1 MTIALNP
8 EALRWAVTRSGIP
21 RERLERKFASLPK
34 WESGERRPT
43 YAQAERFA
51 KAVHV
56 PFIRLYMPPPEETA
70 PIPDFRVTGGGKP
83 DRMSPELIDMI
94 HACQRRQDWYRDYA
108 IANQQPELD
117 FVGSATTATAPRGVA
132 DDMRRRLGFDLGFR
146 VEEGQAV
153 SAMQSLVD
161 RIEEIGVLVMTS
173 GVVGNNCRRPLAV
186 GEFRGF
192 ALSDRHAP
200 IVFVNGRDAED
211 AQMFTL
217 MRGLAHVW
225 LGSSGV
231 TNMGLEAE
239 EGRPPEEVWCGD
251 VAAELLVPEDKLRS
265 RFADAV
271 EARASVSGLADIF
284 GVSERII
291 LFRLLSTGLI
301 NRDRFESESAL
312 AQSSLPKARR
322 GKRTGGG
329 GFRCIL
335 AKRVG
340 RRFGSAVV
348 SSTLEGE
355 TLHRHALRLLGISSL
370 DALMEFRHHLEIVK
384 K

>member
-8 EALRWAVTRSGIP
+8 EALRWAVTRSGIS
-21 RERLERKFASLPK
+21 RERLEGTFASLPK

-56 PFIRLYMPPPEETA
+56 PFIRLYMPPPDEIA
-70 PIPDFRVTGGGKP
+70 PIPDLRVFDGGKP

-94 HACQRRQDWYRDYA
+94 RACQRRQDWYQDYA
-108 IANQQPELD
+108 IANHQPELD
-117 FVGSATTATAPRGVA
+117 FVGSATTATTPREVA
-132 DDMRRRLGFDLGFR
+132 DDMRRRLGFNMGSRMD
-146 VEEGQAV
+146 EGQTV
-153 SAMQSLVD
+153 SAMQSQVD

-173 GVVGNNCRRPLAV
+173 GVVGNNSRRPLDV
-186 GEFRGF
+186 REFRGF
-192 ALSDRHAP
+192 ALSDSHAP

-217 MRGLAHVW
+217 VRGLAHVW

-231 TNMGLEAE
+231 TNMGLEAG
-239 EGRPPEEVWCGD
+239 EGFPLGEVWCGD
-251 VAAELLVPEDKLRS
+251 VAVELLVPENELRS

-271 EARASVSGLADIF
+271 EDPASLSGLANIF
-284 GVSERII
+284 GVSERVI
-291 LFRLLSTGLI
+291 LIRLLSTGLI
-301 NRDRFESESAL
+301 DQDRFESESAL
-312 AQSSLPKARR
+312 AQSGLPRARS
-322 GKRTGGG
+322 GKGVGGG
-329 GFRCIL
+329 GFHRIL

-348 SSTLEGE
+348 FSTLEGGI
-355 TLHRHALRLLGISSL
+355 LHRHALRLLGISSVN
-370 DALMEFRHHLEIVK
+370 ALMEFGRHHEIMK
-384 K
+384 

>member
-8 EALRWAVTRSGIP
+8 EAIRWAVTRSGIP
-21 RERLERKFASLPK
+21 RQTLEGKFASLPK

-56 PFIRLYMPPPEETA
+56 PFIRLYMPPPEEIA
-70 PIPDFRVTGGGKP
+70 PIPDFRVTDGGKP

-94 HACQRRQDWYRDYA
+94 HACQCRQDWYRDYA
-108 IANQQPELD
+108 IANHRPELD
-117 FVGSATTATAPRGVA
+117 FVGSATTATAPREVA
-132 DDMRRRLGFDLGFR
+132 DDMRRRLGFNMGSRMD
-146 VEEGQAV
+146 EGQAV

-173 GVVGNNCRRPLAV
+173 GVVGNNSRRPLDA

-192 ALSDRHAP
+192 ALSDGHAP

-217 MRGLAHVW
+217 VRGLAHVW
-225 LGSSGV
+225 FGSSGV
-231 TNMGLEAE
+231 TNMGLEAG
-239 EGRPPEEVWCGD
+239 EGLAPEEVWCGD
-251 VAAELLVPEDKLRS
+251 VAAELLAPEDKLRS

-271 EARASVSGLADIF
+271 EVRASVSGLARTF
-284 GVSERII
+284 GVSERVI
-291 LFRLLSTGLI
+291 LIGLLGTGLI
-301 NRDRFESESAL
+301 DQDRFESESAV
-312 AQSSLPKARR
+312 AQSGMPRARN
-322 GKRTGGG
+322 GKGAGGG
-329 GFRCIL
+329 GFHRIL

-348 SSTLEGE
+348 SSTIEGR
-355 TLHRHALRLLGISSL
+355 TLHRHALRLLGISSVE
-370 DALMEFRHHLEIVK
+370 ALMEFGRHLGIVK
-384 K
+384 

>member
-21 RERLERKFASLPK
+21 RETLEGKFASLPK

-56 PFIRLYMPPPEETA
+56 PFIRLYMPPPEETT
-70 PIPDFRVTGGGKP
+70 PIPDFRVIDGRKP

-94 HACQRRQDWYRDYA
+94 HACQRRQGWYRDYA
-108 IANQQPELD
+108 IANHQPELD
-117 FVGSATTATAPRGVA
+117 FVGSATTATAPREVA
-132 DDMRRRLGFDLGFR
+132 DDMRRCLGVDL
-146 VEEGQAV
+146 ESCMEKGQAV

-161 RIEEIGVLVMTS
+161 RIEEIGALVMTS
-173 GVVGNNCRRPLAV
+173 GVVGNNSQRPLDV

-192 ALSDRHAP
+192 ALSDSHAP
-200 IVFVNGRDAED
+200 IIFVNGRDAED
-211 AQMFTL
+211 AQMLTL

-231 TNMGLEAE
+231 TNMGLEAG

-251 VAAELLVPEDKLRS
+251 VVAELHVPEDELRS
-265 RFADAV
+265 RFVDAV
-271 EARASVSGLADIF
+271 ETRESVSGLAEIF
-284 GVSERII
+284 GVSERVI
-291 LFRLLSTGLI
+291 LVRLLSTALI
-301 NRDRFESESAL
+301 DQDRFESESAL
-312 AQSSLPKARR
+312 AQSDLLRARSGKGAGAR
-322 GKRTGGG
+322 GFHR
-329 GFRCIL
+329 IL

-348 SSTLEGE
+348 SSTLEGG
-355 TLHRHALRLLGISSL
+355 TLHRHALRLLGISSV
-370 DALMEFRHHLEIVK
+370 DALMEFGRHL
-384 K
+384 

>member
-21 RERLERKFASLPK
+21 RERLEGKFASLPK

-43 YAQAERFA
+43 YAQAKRFA

-56 PFIRLYMPPPEETA
+56 PFIRLYMPPPEEIA
-70 PIPDFRVTGGGKP
+70 PIPDLRVIDGGKL

-108 IANQQPELD
+108 IANHRPELD
-117 FVGSATTATAPRGVA
+117 FVGSATTATVPREVA
-132 DDMRRRLGFDLGFR
+132 DDMRRRLGIDVGPTM
-146 VEEGQAV
+146 EEGQTV
-153 SAMQSLVD
+153 STMQSLVD

-173 GVVGNNCRRPLAV
+173 GVVGNNSRRPLDV
-186 GEFRGF
+186 REFRGF
-192 ALSDRHAP
+192 ALSDSHAP

-217 MRGLAHVW
+217 VRGLAHVW

-239 EGRPPEEVWCGD
+239 EGFPPGEVWCGD
-251 VAAELLVPEDKLRS
+251 VAVDLLVPENELQS
-265 RFADAV
+265 QFADAI
-271 EARASVSGLADIF
+271 EARTSVSGLADIF
-284 GVSERII
+284 GVSERVI
-291 LFRLLSTGLI
+291 LVRLLSTGLI
-301 NRDRFESESAL
+301 DQDRFEAESAFV
-312 AQSSLPKARR
+312 QSRPPRARS
-322 GKRTGGG
+322 GKGAGGG
-329 GFRCIL
+329 GFHRIL

-340 RRFGSAVV
+340 QRFGHAVA
-348 SSTLEGE
+348 SSTFAGGA
-355 TLHRHALRLLGISSL
+355 LHRRTLRLLGISSV
-370 DALMEFRHHLEIVK
+370 DVLMEFGRYLHISK
-384 K
+384 

>member
-8 EALRWAVTRSGIP
+8 EALRWAVARSGIP
-21 RERLERKFASLPK
+21 RETLEGKFASLPK

-56 PFIRLYMPPPEETA
+56 PFIRLYMPPLGETT
-70 PIPDFRVTGGGKP
+70 PIPDFRVIDGRKP

-94 HACQRRQDWYRDYA
+94 HACQCRQDWYRDYA
-108 IANQQPELD
+108 IANHQPELD
-117 FVGSATTATAPRGVA
+117 FVGSATTATAPREVA
-132 DDMRRRLGFDLGFR
+132 DDMRRRLGFSMGSR
-146 VEEGQAV
+146 MEEGQAV

-161 RIEEIGVLVMTS
+161 RIEEIGALVMTS
-173 GVVGNNCRRPLAV
+173 GVVGNNSRRPLDV

-192 ALSDRHAP
+192 ALSDSHAP
-200 IVFVNGRDAED
+200 IIFVNSRDAED
-211 AQMFTL
+211 AQMLTL
-217 MRGLAHVW
+217 VRGLAHVW

-239 EGRPPEEVWCGD
+239 EGHPPEEVWCGD
-251 VAAELLVPEDKLRS
+251 VAAELIVPEDEPRS
-265 RFADAV
+265 RFVDAV
-271 EARASVSGLADIF
+271 ETRESVSGLAEIF
-284 GVSERII
+284 GVSERVI
-291 LFRLLSTGLI
+291 LVRLLSTALI
-301 NRDRFESESAL
+301 DQDRFESESAL
-312 AQSSLPKARR
+312 TQSGLPRARSGR
-322 GKRTGGG
+322 GAGGG
-329 GFRCIL
+329 GFHRML

-355 TLHRHALRLLGISSL
+355 TLHRHALRLLGISSV
-370 DALMEFRHHLEIVK
+370 DALMEFGCHMGIVK
-384 K
+384 

>member
-21 RERLERKFASLPK
+21 RETLEGKFASLPK

-56 PFIRLYMPPPEETA
+56 PFIRLYMPPPEETT
-70 PIPDFRVTGGGKP
+70 PIPDFRVIDGRKP

-94 HACQRRQDWYRDYA
+94 HACKCRQDWYRDYA
-108 IANQQPELD
+108 IANHQPELD
-117 FVGSATTATAPRGVA
+117 LVGSATTATAPRGVA
-132 DDMRRRLGFDLGFR
+132 DDMRRRLGVDLGSR
-146 VEEGQAV
+146 AEEGQAV

-161 RIEEIGVLVMTS
+161 RIEEIGALVMTS
-173 GVVGNNCRRPLAV
+173 GVVGNNSRRPLDV

-192 ALSDRHAP
+192 ALSDSHAP
-200 IVFVNGRDAED
+200 IIFVNSRDAED
-211 AQMFTL
+211 VQMLTL
-217 MRGLAHVW
+217 VRGLAHVW

-239 EGRPPEEVWCGD
+239 KGFLPEEVWCGD
-251 VAAELLVPEDKLRS
+251 VAAEVIVPENELRS

-284 GVSERII
+284 GVSERVI
-291 LFRLLSTGLI
+291 LVRLLSTGLI
-301 NRDRFESESAL
+301 DNDRFESESAL
-312 AQSSLPKARR
+312 AQSCLSRARR
-322 GKRTGGG
+322 GKGAGGG
-329 GFRCIL
+329 GFRRIL

-348 SSTLEGE
+348 SSTLEGR
-355 TLHRHALRLLGISSL
+355 TLHRHALRLFGISSV
-370 DALMEFRHHLEIVK
+370 DALIEFGRHIGIVK
-384 K
+384 

>member
-8 EALRWAVTRSGIP
+8 EALRWAVMRSGIP

-51 KAVHV
+51 KAIHV
-56 PFIRLYMPPPEETA
+56 PFIRLYMPPPEETT
-70 PIPDFRVTGGGKP
+70 PIPDFRVIDGRKP

-108 IANQQPELD
+108 IANHQPELD
-117 FVGSATTATAPRGVA
+117 FVGSATTAAAPRGVA
-132 DDMRRRLGFDLGFR
+132 DDMRRRLGVDLGYR
-146 VEEGQAV
+146 AEEGQAV

-161 RIEEIGVLVMTS
+161 RIEEIGALVMTS
-173 GVVGNNCRRPLAV
+173 GVVGNNSRRPLDV
-186 GEFRGF
+186 GEFRSF
-192 ALSDRHAP
+192 ALSDSHAP
-200 IVFVNGRDAED
+200 IVFVNSRDAED
-211 AQMFTL
+211 AQMLTL
-217 MRGLAHVW
+217 VRGLAHVW
-225 LGSSGV
+225 IGSSVV

-239 EGRPPEEVWCGD
+239 EGHPPEEVWCGD
-251 VAAELLVPEDKLRS
+251 VAAELLVSEDELRS

-284 GVSERII
+284 DVSERVI
-291 LFRLLSTGLI
+291 LVRLLNTGLI
-301 NRDRFESESAL
+301 DQGRFEAESAF
-312 AQSSLPKARR
+312 AQSHPPKARSGKGAGGR
-322 GKRTGGG
+322 GFHR
-329 GFRCIL
+329 IL

-348 SSTLEGE
+348 SSTLEGG
-355 TLHRHALRLLGISSL
+355 TLHRHALRLLGISSV
-370 DALMEFRHHLEIVK
+370 DALMEFGRHL
-384 K
+384 